1 VLCRPELVGK
11 LRTQIFHDTSTLG
24 VREAPWRKVV
34 LDRAFVEVR
43 VDGGTIAVKVG
54 HVDGV
59 VLQVMPEFE
68 DVVAVARRRGRPE
81 RLVLLEAANA
91 AAAAG
96 LTIGAPFRPGTGPRR
111 RP

>member
-1 VLCRPELVGK
+1 VGK
-11 LRTQIFHDTSTLG
+11 LRTQIFHNTSTLG

-68 DVVAVARRRGRPE
+68 DVVTVARRRGRPE